1 MARKVIMSVP
11 FEGFGGSLRNKQDLR
26 YAENDNKAFEAPLGR
41 QYARNYKPSIVI
53 THFAKTGKQSFQIK
67 TKSAT
72 KITTQSLMNMAVL
85 GGAGAI
91 IGAILANKV
100 APLYVALDQAYAVA
114 VKSGELRTFRAWLS
128 DKIQYMLKNKQ
139 NSCIFGNPVLVTTR
153 INNPWVAGG
162 TGTNV
167 TIAQKTLLK
176 FALQLCPV
184 AIAVDGK
191 YVAGVPSTSMKFDT
205 FVPSNFNNGDFALV
219 GEDTQY
225 VEYKGTDLYKE
236 DGVEVVVGDDVAYG
250 EYTTIPANA

>member
-26 YAENDNKAFEAPLGR
+26 YAENDNKAYEAPLGR
-41 QYARNYKPSIVI
+41 QYARNYKPTIII

-72 KITTQSLMNMAVL
+72 KITDQSLMNMAVL

-153 INNPWVAGG
+153 INNPWVSGG

-167 TIAQKTLLK
+167 NIAQKTLLK
-176 FALQLCPV
+176 FALQLCP
-184 AIAVDGK
+184 ALIAVDGK
-191 YVAGVPSTSMKFDT
+191 YVAGVPSDT
-205 FVPSNFNNGDFALV
+205 QTFSDFMMSKFNNGDFSEIGDDERVV
-219 GEDTQY
+219 G
-225 VEYKGTDLYKE
+225 YKGTQIFSTTGSIVELS
-236 DGVEVVVGDDVAYG
+236 DGAAG
-250 EYTTIPANA
+250 EFTTTAPNA